1 MADLSAIQNA
11 LSALT
16 ATVQQLAAATLPP
29 APPPSPVPVF
39 PTRPITS
46 YTSARAQVLPL
57 SSLGH
62 PASNPLSTYQPML
75 GVAGLGINM
84 NGHTNNPR
92 MSNRGAAGSS
102 RLTAPQISQANTG
115 RQNAISAHFPPS
127 TNLVA
132 RGKRRGPAIHPP
144 TLNCGPPPSLLD
156 TVSFINPLTGTCMIR
171 VKFEVLPH
179 STLSNGDFILCRH
192 LRTSELGFLQEHHL
206 LHTFVLPETTSVVD
220 LVRMG
225 ARAMQDGPGKFKFDT
240 DNGARATRLL
250 PHEILP
256 LHLLSL
262 VNKGNPRANGVSYLT
277 ARHPLTLN
285 MTIVEFTKP
294 VMRSKF
300 GHPLLSVED
309 TNDGPH
315 LIVRAAICRPGARF
329 TSSDDVSWPRTHSCL
344 STHHYHL
351 IDEATEGD
359 FEDSDSTE
367 TVTSGG
373 EPDGSDDDEEENV
386 ADVLMPMAALV
397 PGPHELPTR
406 RALSIR
412 PEVPSQPLQEFG
424 LPGKIWAR
432 PFVPVPGPYGAVWDA
447 PNVLKAVYNIASNG
461 NYVRQLEV
469 QGTDL
474 DSMVD
479 SYKAILGD
487 AVDAGDCTNV
497 FSPVRNVRLVRADGN
512 MLSVRPG
519 PEREVLYHLSQT
531 YFRHPER
538 YFVPRADGRYAIS
551 TTISMSQRFLVSPAR
566 LRELKILGLVL
577 VLMLLHGIPPDPI
590 SPALFQMAFH
600 NTFDALTSDFI
611 REWYPELH
619 LLAEN
624 WVACLESRDQAQH
637 DALGV
642 DIVHTGSLG
651 PQPPSHPEIKAVFW
665 GITAPCR
672 GGFNMS
678 DLFRS
683 FPGGTERLLSEKW
696 SSYIHDYSSIASNLD
711 IICPSAAVIA
721 PLMGGLSFTVDPSE
735 ILHSFLKR
743 SGLSCRVQFNKAKAA
758 FHPIVPLAKI
768 DSPSFRPQMLTWACT
783 GCPSVELA
791 NTLSIGFS
799 TFGCIE
805 YHPETIQRET
815 GMANGTIV
823 FRSCVRSVRIPLP
836 FLIGLHHT
844 SYPALDDSGMPTPP
858 LTLQDAIDDWLLTE
872 ILGSIRDFSIL

>member
-1 MADLSAIQNA
+1 M
-11 LSALT
+11 
-16 ATVQQLAAATLPP
+16 
-29 APPPSPVPVF
+29 
-39 PTRPITS
+39 
-46 YTSARAQVLPL
+46 
-57 SSLGH
+57 
-62 PASNPLSTYQPML
+62 
-75 GVAGLGINM
+75 
-84 NGHTNNPR
+84 
-92 MSNRGAAGSS
+92 
-102 RLTAPQISQANTG
+102 
-115 RQNAISAHFPPS
+115 
-127 TNLVA
+127 
-132 RGKRRGPAIHPP
+132 
-144 TLNCGPPPSLLD
+144 PSLLTSLLPPISWPAESAGALLSTHRLS
-156 TVSFINPLTGTCMIR
+156 TVAPFLHSSTLTRMIR

-179 STLSNGDFILCRH
+179 LTLSNGDFILCRR

-206 LHTFVLPETTSVVD
+206 LHTFVLPETTSVID

-225 ARAMQDGPGKFKFDT
+225 AHAMQDGPIKFKFDT
-240 DNGARATRLL
+240 DNGTHATHLL

-300 GHPLLSVED
+300 GHPLLCTLSS
-309 TNDGPH
+309 
-315 LIVRAAICRPGARF
+315 ICRPGARL
-329 TSSDDVSWPRTHSCL
+329 TSSDDVSWPCTHSCL
-344 STHHYHL
+344 STHHCHL

-359 FEDSDSTE
+359 FEDSDSTD

-373 EPDGSDDDEEENV
+373 EPDGSDNDEEKNV

-412 PEVPSQPLQEFG
+412 PKVPLHPLQEFG
-424 LPGKIWAR
+424 LPNKIWAR

-461 NYVRQLEV
+461 SYVCRLEV

-497 FSPVRNVRLVRADGN
+497 FSPVRNVRL
-512 MLSVRPG
+512 PG
-519 PEREVLYHLSQT
+519 PEREVLYHLSPT
-531 YFRHPER
+531 YFCYPES
-538 YFVPRADGRYAIS
+538 YFVPRADGWYAIS

-590 SPALFQMAFH
+590 SPALFQMVFH

-672 GGFNMS
+672 GSFNMS

-683 FPGGTERLLSEKW
+683 FPGGTARLLSEKW
-696 SSYIHDYSSIASNLD
+696 SSYIHEYSSIASNLD

-721 PLMGGLSFTVDPSE
+721 PLLCGLSFTVDPSE
-735 ILHSFLKR
+735 ILRSFLKR
-743 SGLSCRVQFNKAKAA
+743 SGLSCHVQFNKAKAA
-758 FHPIVPLAKI
+758 FHPIIPFAKI
-768 DSPSFRPQMLTWACT
+768 DSPSFHSQMLAWACT

-799 TFGCIE
+799 TFGCTE

-815 GMANGTIV
+815 DMANGTIV
-823 FRSCVRSVRIPLP
+823 FRSCVRSVRVPLP
-836 FLIGLHHT
+836 FLIGLHRAF
-844 SYPALDDSGMPTPP
+844 YPVLNDSAMPTPP
-858 LTLQDAIDDWLLTE
+858 LTLQDAIDDWLLTD
-872 ILGSIRDFSIL
+872 ILGSIGDFSIL

>member
-46 YTSARAQVLPL
+46 YTSARAQ
-57 SSLGH
+57 
-62 PASNPLSTYQPML
+62 PML

-102 RLTAPQISQANTG
+102 RLTAPQISQASTG

-144 TLNCGPPPSLLD
+144 TLNRGPLLHSS
-156 TVSFINPLTGTCMIR
+156 TL

-179 STLSNGDFILCRH
+179 STLSNGDFILCHR

-206 LHTFVLPETTSVVD
+206 LHTFVLPETTSVID

-240 DNGARATRLL
+240 DNGAHATHLL

-262 VNKGNPRANGVSYLT
+262 VNKGNPRANG
-277 ARHPLTLN
+277 
-285 MTIVEFTKP
+285 
-294 VMRSKF
+294 F

-315 LIVRAAICRPGARF
+315 LIVRAAIRRPGARF

-344 STHHYHL
+344 STRHYHL
-351 IDEATEGD
+351 IDKATEGD

-373 EPDGSDDDEEENV
+373 EPDGSEDDEEENV
-386 ADVLMPMAALV
+386 ADVLMPMAAPV

-424 LPGKIWAR
+424 LPSEIWAR

-461 NYVRQLEV
+461 NYVRRLEV

-487 AVDAGDCTNV
+487 AGDCTNV
-497 FSPVRNVRLVRADGN
+497 FSPVRNVRLVRADGTT
-512 MLSVRPG
+512 LSVGPG

-566 LRELKILGLVL
+566 LCELKILGLVL

-651 PQPPSHPEIKAVFW
+651 PQPPSHPEIKAFFW

-735 ILHSFLKR
+735 ILHSFLKQ

-768 DSPSFRPQMLTWACT
+768 DSPSFRPQMLAWACT

-823 FRSCVRSVRIPLP
+823 FRSCVRSARIPLS

-872 ILGSIRDFSIL
+872 ILGSIGDFSIL